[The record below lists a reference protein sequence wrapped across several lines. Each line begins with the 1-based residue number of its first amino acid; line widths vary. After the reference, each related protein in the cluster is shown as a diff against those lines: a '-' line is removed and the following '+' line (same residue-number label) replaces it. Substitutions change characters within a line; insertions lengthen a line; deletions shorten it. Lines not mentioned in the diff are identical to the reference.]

1 MENKINLPVAI
12 EVEDAT
18 HAFLKTIDLLCFHGT
33 ESAPRG
39 QKIKEL
45 MHYTMRIKNPKARY
59 VNALFKASKKYLAAE
74 MVYYFWNRYDLKG
87 IGKHS
92 DFWNHISDDGET
104 IRSAYGYI
112 IREKHGFDQIQYV
125 IDMLRK
131 DPDTRKAVIQLKTP
145 YQHETKDN
153 ICTLALNFHIR
164 NGKLH
169 MHSIM
174 RGNDIVF
181 GFRYNVYFF
190 TMIQEMIAKEL
201 EIEMGTMT
209 HTVSSMHI
217 YEKHMYLGE
226 KLYEELDDY
235 YALKQTEFI
244 NEPNKL
250 LMDSKENIIHEYI
263 RDEGDKGMDELVVP
277 KYSDL
282 QDELE
287 GNFKDEKSVFKKFY
301 EILKTD
307 AQTYIKEEG
316 LGGQNANS
324 N

>member
-1 MENKINLPVAI
+1 MNLPIVIKTKNAS
-12 EVEDAT
+12 
-18 HAFLKTIDLLCFHGT
+18 HAFVKTIDMLCYDGAK
-33 ESAPRG
+33 SAPRK
-39 QKIKEL
+39 QEIKEL
-45 MHYTMRIKNPKARY
+45 MHYTISIENPSDRY
-59 VNALFKASKKYLAAE
+59 VSSLFKASKKYLAAE
-74 MVYYFWNRYDLKG
+74 MVYYFWNRRDLKG
-87 IGKHS
+87 IAKHS
-92 DFWNHISDDGET
+92 DFWNHISDDNKT

-125 IDMLRK
+125 IDMLKK

-164 NGKLH
+164 DNKLH

-201 EIEMGTMT
+201 GIEMGYMT

-217 YEKHMYLGE
+217 YENHFHLGE
-226 KLYEELDDY
+226 KLYEELDELF
-235 YALKQTEFI
+235 ALKQTEFMVKPKEWNISGDNILMEYI
-244 NEPNKL
+244 NENR
-250 LMDSKENIIHEYI
+250 DKEM
-263 RDEGDKGMDELVVP
+263 EGLVVP

-282 QDELE
+282 KDELE
-287 GNFKDEKSVFKKFY
+287 GNFKHENSVFKKFY
-301 EILKTD
+301 EILGTD
-307 AQTYIKEEG
+307 AQTYMKEE
-316 LGGQNANS
+316 LGGQDAN
-324 N
+324 NN